1 MFNFILKI
9 IAYLAGLFGIITVDQ
24 PHFKLIKEY
33 PNFEI
38 RRYPLILTA
47 QTNFTEDKKTYMVL
61 ANYIGLLGEPQNSE
75 KREIDMMAPVL
86 ANSTIMAFILPK

>member
-1 MFNFILKI
+1 
-9 IAYLAGLFGIITVDQ
+9 
-24 PHFKLIKEY
+24 
-33 PNFEI
+33 
-38 RRYPLILTA
+38 
-47 QTNFTEDKKTYMVL
+47 MVL